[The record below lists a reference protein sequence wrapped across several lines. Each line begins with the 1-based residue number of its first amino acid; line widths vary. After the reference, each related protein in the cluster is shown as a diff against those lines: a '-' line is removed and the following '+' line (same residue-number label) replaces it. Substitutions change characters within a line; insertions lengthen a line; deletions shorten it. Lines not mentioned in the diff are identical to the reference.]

1 MCGALQE
8 HCSDFTVV
16 KGSPTIASIK
26 RMQKPTSVA
35 SNALAS
41 SCASITVLMARSV
54 NCASIFKPSIYL
66 QGTVREARHT
76 LTGQMDKVRAMRR
89 KRPVEV
95 SSRA

>member
-8 HCSDFTVV
+8 HCNDFTVV

-54 NCASIFKPSIYL
+54 NCASIFKPSIFAGHRPRSSTHADWTNG
-66 QGTVREARHT
+66 QSAGDAPKKAR
-76 LTGQMDKVRAMRR
+76 
-89 KRPVEV
+89 
-95 SSRA
+95 